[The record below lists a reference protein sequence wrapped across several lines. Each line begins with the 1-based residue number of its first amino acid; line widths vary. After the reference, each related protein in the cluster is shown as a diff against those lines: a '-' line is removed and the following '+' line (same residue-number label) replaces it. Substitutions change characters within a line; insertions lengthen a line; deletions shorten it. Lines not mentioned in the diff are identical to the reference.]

1 LNRAFNKTRR
11 AVMRELPAAAAAAAA
26 ALQKNLQVAEFLP
39 LLHCARRSG
48 MVFIFVYDIN
58 THTYIPC
65 SMHAALQ
72 ILTYIICAPNGLCVI
87 LRRILSFCD
96 QAKLFC
102 CWMLFARLFLPLREL
117 MFLAGTRGK
126 LLCRLSKSLCAA
138 SSRGAF

>member
-58 THTYIPC
+58 THTYTVFN
-65 SMHAALQ
+65 A
-72 ILTYIICAPNGLCVI
+72 
-87 LRRILSFCD
+87 RRTANSHIYY
-96 QAKLFC
+96 
-102 CWMLFARLFLPLREL
+102 MR
-117 MFLAGTRGK
+117 T
-126 LLCRLSKSLCAA
+126 
-138 SSRGAF
+138 